1 MICVC
6 SLGVL
11 PILGCSETTGDGGA
25 GGDGGTGGAAGTG
38 GSAGNGGAG
47 GESRSYSIIFS
58 ESNPDGSV
66 TGLEGV
72 EFCEADTDNC
82 DLSNASGLAIVNVA
96 VDQEIQFTIEKQ
108 GYGKWLMADV
118 SDEDA
123 EVSTTR
129 RMYTDAQLEA
139 VAAQLNAAYP
149 WTGGIVGLVINPS
162 EVAGLTLAPAGSTIG
177 EVGESFYYDSATEEY
192 SVDLQAGTAVETN
205 WYLPLGA
212 GGFTEVTPG
221 VQQFE
226 FGGTAGNCVASW
238 AWPGDTANTIRVPV
252 REGYRTYGS
261 MICTAQ

>member
-1 MICVC
+1 MRYLFGIICVC

-25 GGDGGTGGAAGTG
+25 GGDAGAG
-38 GSAGNGGAG
+38 GSAGSGGAG
-47 GESRSYSIIFS
+47 GDSLTYVIRFTGLE
-58 ESNPDGSV
+58 PDGSV
-66 TGLEGV
+66 VGVEGV
-72 EFCEADTDNC
+72 ELCEADTDNC
-82 DLSNASGLAIVNVA
+82 ALSNVLGTATLVLPA
-96 VDQEIQFTIEKQ
+96 DQEILLTAEKE
-108 GYGKWLMADV
+108 GYGKWLTADV

-123 EVSTTR
+123 EASTTR
-129 RMYTDAQLEA
+129 RIYTDAQLEA
-139 VAAQLNAAYP
+139 VASQLNTAYP
-149 WTGGIVGLVINPS
+149 WTDGIVGLVKNPS
-162 EVAGLTLAPAGSTIG
+162 ETEGLTFAPAGSTAG
-177 EVGESFYYDSATEEY
+177 AVGESFYYDSATEEY
-192 SVDLQAGTAVETN
+192 RADLVAGTAVETN

-221 VQQFE
+221 EQQFE